1 MENGPLWHMTIIPKS
16 NHFYKPQDPGS
27 DKKSIKKAYYDAM
40 RDCHPDSND
49 NDEATEFATF
59 LNEIYEVS
67 LETWHLQ
74 GPFKHHAHASFL
86 H

>member
-1 MENGPLWHMTIIPKS
+1 M
-16 NHFYKPQDPGS
+16 QDPGS

-67 LETWHLQ
+67 RQTLPT
-74 GPFKHHAHASFL
+74 PFVHAGYCWTYLKGCVVCVIEYWSFA
-86 H
+86 